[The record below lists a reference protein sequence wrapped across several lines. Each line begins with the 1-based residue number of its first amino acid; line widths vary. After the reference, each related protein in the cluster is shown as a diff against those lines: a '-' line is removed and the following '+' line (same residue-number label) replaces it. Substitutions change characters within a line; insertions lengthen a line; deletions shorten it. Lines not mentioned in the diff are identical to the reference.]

1 VYDIPFINGLIK
13 DDECNEGIGSIK
25 TTVTDGANPYT
36 YLWNDRVNTKDNLGL
51 TEGTYTLTVTD
62 DNGCKGDYVGSL
74 LNLQD
79 DSCDDT
85 YLFVPNIFSPDGNGV
100 NDILFVDGKN
110 IQQVQ
115 LMIYN
120 RWGNLVFQSNSVAEG
135 WDGNF
140 KGKPVNQGVFVYIV
154 TGRFKDG
161 KDFDQKGTITLIRK
175 K

>member
-1 VYDIPFINGLIK
+1 M
-13 DDECNEGIGSIK
+13 
-25 TTVTDGANPYT
+25 
-36 YLWNDRVNTKDNLGL
+36 
-51 TEGTYTLTVTD
+51 
-62 DNGCKGDYVGSL
+62 
-74 LNLQD
+74 
-79 DSCDDT
+79 
-85 YLFVPNIFSPDGNGV
+85 FVPNVFSPDGNGV

-140 KGKPVNQGVFVYIV
+140 KGKPFNQGVFVYIV